1 MTMPARAH
9 DHLPAAARLGVLG
22 WPVAHSRSPAMQNA
36 ALAELGLSDWRYQL
50 LPVPPE
56 AFAQTVRALGA
67 SGLRGANVTI
77 PHKEAALAVA
87 TTATD
92 RARAIGAANT
102 LTFGADG
109 AIHADNTDAPGFLAA
124 LPAPPAP
131 GGTALVLGAGGSAR
145 AVVHALVEAGVDVAV
160 WNRTAARAAALTGD
174 LGGRAVAAARPADL
188 LVNCTAVGL
197 GQASTGFEELPLTA
211 DSIGTY
217 ATVVDLV
224 YRPGGTPFLDA
235 AQAAG
240 CSVVDALEMLV
251 QQGALSLEA
260 WTGLPAPIRV
270 MRDVVRRDL
279 PIAPH
284 EPRPSPSATRGRTG
298 PSNGGG
304 ARP

>member
-1 MTMPARAH
+1 MPARAH

-131 GGTALVLGAGGSAR
+131 GGTALVEESILEALNFRRPRAR
-145 AVVHALVEAGVDVAV
+145 
-160 WNRTAARAAALTGD
+160 
-174 LGGRAVAAARPADL
+174 GGR
-188 LVNCTAVGL
+188 
-197 GQASTGFEELPLTA
+197 
-211 DSIGTY
+211 
-217 ATVVDLV
+217 
-224 YRPGGTPFLDA
+224 GG
-235 AQAAG
+235 
-240 CSVVDALEMLV
+240 
-251 QQGALSLEA
+251 
-260 WTGLPAPIRV
+260 
-270 MRDVVRRDL
+270 RRGVE
-279 PIAPH
+279 PH
-284 EPRPSPSATRGRTG
+284 RRTRRRTD
-298 PSNGGG
+298 
-304 ARP
+304 R

>member
-1 MTMPARAH
+1 MPEVSA
-9 DHLPAAARLGVLG
+9 PAVRLGVLG

-36 ALAELGLSDWRYQL
+36 ALAELGLDGWRYQL

-56 AFAQTVRALGA
+56 AFAETVRGLGA
-67 SGLRGANVTI
+67 AGFRGANVTI

-87 TTATD
+87 TSATD

-102 LTFGADG
+102 LTFARDG

-124 LPAPPAP
+124 LPAPPERGA
-131 GGTALVLGAGGSAR
+131 TALVLGAGGSAR
-145 AVVHALVEAGVDVAV
+145 AVVHALVEAGADVAV
-160 WNRTAARAAALTGD
+160 WNRTPERAAALTAD
-174 LGGRAVAAARPADL
+174 VGGRTVPDAPPADL
-188 LVNCTAVGL
+188 LVNCTAIGL
-197 GQASTGFEELPLTA
+197 EHPSSGFEEFPMNA

-240 CSVVDALEMLV
+240 CAVVDGLEVLV

-260 WTGLPAPIRV
+260 WTGLPAPIHV
-270 MRDVVRRDL
+270 MREVARRDL
-279 PIAPH
+279 AIAPH
-284 EPRPSPSATRGRTG
+284 EPPRPSPSATRGRTG
-298 PSNGGG
+298 PSDGGG
-304 ARP
+304 AGA

>member
-1 MTMPARAH
+1 M
-9 DHLPAAARLGVLG
+9 
-22 WPVAHSRSPAMQNA
+22 
-36 ALAELGLSDWRYQL
+36 
-50 LPVPPE
+50 
-56 AFAQTVRALGA
+56 
-67 SGLRGANVTI
+67 
-77 PHKEAALAVA
+77 
-87 TTATD
+87 
-92 RARAIGAANT
+92 
-102 LTFGADG
+102 
-109 AIHADNTDAPGFLAA
+109 
-124 LPAPPAP
+124 
-131 GGTALVLGAGGSAR
+131 
-145 AVVHALVEAGVDVAV
+145 DVAV

-240 CSVVDALEMLV
+240 CSVVDGLEMLV

-270 MRDVVRRDL
+270 MREAVRRDL

-298 PSNGGG
+298 PSDGGG